1 MGQSYKYFVET
12 KFVIRPKRTKYVKDV
27 KAGGGGVMG
36 EACELLKIKAEK
48 KLWSTYELAV

>member
-1 MGQSYKYFVET
+1 MET
-12 KFVIRPKRTKYVKDV
+12 KFVNRPKRTKYVKDV
-27 KAGGGGVMG
+27 KAGGVMG

>member
-1 MGQSYKYFVET
+1 MET

-27 KAGGGGVMG
+27 KAGGGVMG